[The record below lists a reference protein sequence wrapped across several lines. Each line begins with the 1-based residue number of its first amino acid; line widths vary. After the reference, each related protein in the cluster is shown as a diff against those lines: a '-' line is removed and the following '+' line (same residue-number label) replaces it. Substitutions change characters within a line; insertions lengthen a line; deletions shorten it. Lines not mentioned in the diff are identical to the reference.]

1 MRLSSISGAN
11 GMQVAAVPADP
22 STRAPPAP
30 VADELAFPPPRS
42 LGCRLR
48 ASTRIG
54 GEMSAA
60 AMHMTALSRC
70 GSVWEGAWTITTAA
84 ASGVLGSGTPAAPA
98 ASVIAASA
106 AAGDAARTL
115 TSVTAAVASTRGTS
129 SDAIRCMCRP
139 LRLYEV
145 VLNESEVKEADPDT
159 SGRSVPPS
167 SPHEVAASQA
177 TSTVTAERRTAA
189 RSGSGP
195 PSSRHT
201 STAMRGSVQ
210 FLCHAHEGGSP
221 SCSGGRSILT
231 RSWQV
236 EDERER
242 PECDHGT
249 AASASDPVPDSS
261 E

>member
-54 GEMSAA
+54 GETSAA
-60 AMHMTALSRC
+60 AMDIVQLSGTA
-70 GSVWEGAWTITTAA
+70 GGNATATTASDSSGG
-84 ASGVLGSGTPAAPA
+84 ASSAVAVAVAGGEGS
-98 ASVIAASA
+98 ASA
-106 AAGDAARTL
+106 
-115 TSVTAAVASTRGTS
+115 RGTS
-129 SDAIRCMCRP
+129 SVAIRCICLP

-145 VLNESEVKEADPDT
+145 VLKVSAEKEARPET
-159 SGRSVPPS
+159 RGSSVLPS
-167 SPHEVAASQA
+167 RPQEVAASEA
-177 TSTVTAERRTAA
+177 TSSVTADSSTAA

-195 PSSRHT
+195 PSPRHT
-201 STAMRGSVQ
+201 STAIRGSVQ